1 MRFFPHDEPYM
12 KSHQRDP
19 LVFSGLVS
27 FWVKFRKVRFGP
39 DPSRD
44 RTSNAGSRLECRG
57 SAPRDHRTMGHGP
70 SAPQAVQANDAASIL
85 QDCWSSRAPARY
97 SKRGK
102 DGPQRQT
109 PTDRPNERLAQEPRR
124 AASPLRR
131 PTPSGC
137 RPNLAK
143 VACAKVWP
151 RRRTYAA
158 ASTTSTPCHIPTTR

>member
-1 MRFFPHDEPYM
+1 M
-12 KSHQRDP
+12 KSHQRGP

-27 FWVKFRKVRFGP
+27 FLEKIGKVRFGS
-39 DPSRD
+39 DPVTRD
-44 RTSNAGSRLECRG
+44 MTPLIAARVPG
-57 SAPRDHRTMGHGP
+57 SASRDHRTMGHGP
-70 SAPQAVQANDAASIL
+70 SAPQTVQANDAASIL

-109 PTDRPNERLAQEPRR
+109 PTDRTNERLAQEPCR

-143 VACAKVWP
+143 VACAKDWVN
-151 RRRTYAA
+151 TTAA
-158 ASTTSTPCHIPTTR
+158 ASTTSTPCHTPTTG